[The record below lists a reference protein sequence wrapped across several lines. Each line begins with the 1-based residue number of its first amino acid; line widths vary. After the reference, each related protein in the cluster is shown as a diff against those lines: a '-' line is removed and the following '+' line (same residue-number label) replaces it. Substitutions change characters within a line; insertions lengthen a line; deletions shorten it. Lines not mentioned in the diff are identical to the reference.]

1 MGANNMIEIGPLVLA
16 TDRLIGILLV
26 WLFLVGAGV
35 LGRRSG
41 EDFGR
46 LSWSA
51 VIIGV
56 LAARLAFV
64 VQNYPAYLAEPWS
77 ILAVWQGGFTAWAGV
92 LAAAGVIL
100 VGGKGQRY
108 AVVLAAGAGLLFAI
122 YQFAILAF
130 ESRERTPF
138 PLDIQIETLERT
150 PLQLESLA
158 GRPFVVNLWA
168 SWCGPCRR
176 EMPMLVEVAE
186 RSAVPVLLINQGE
199 DVSVI
204 RKFLERE
211 GIRSGMILLD
221 PDQSL
226 SAAAGSR
233 ALPAT
238 FFVGADGMIHKIHVG
253 EISRAA
259 LTNGI
264 REIENASN

>member
-1 MGANNMIEIGPLVLA
+1 MGANNMIEIGPLVLG
-16 TDRLIGILLV
+16 TDRLMGILLV
-26 WLFLVGAGV
+26 WLFVAGAGV

-41 EDFGR
+41 EDLGR
-46 LSWSA
+46 LAWSA
-51 VIIGV
+51 VIVGV
-56 LAARLAFV
+56 LTARLAFV
-64 VQNYPAYLAEPWS
+64 IQNYPAYLAEPWS
-77 ILAVWQGGFTAWAGV
+77 ILAVWQCGFAAWTGV
-92 LAAAGVIL
+92 LAAAGVVL
-100 VGGKGQRY
+100 AGGKGQRS
-108 AVVLAAGAGLLFAI
+108 ALILAAGAGLLFAV
-122 YQFAILAF
+122 YQFAILAL

-204 RKFLERE
+204 LKFLERE

-238 FFVGADGMIHKIHVG
+238 FFVSADGMIHKIHVG

-259 LTNGI
+259 LMNGI

>member
-1 MGANNMIEIGPLVLA
+1 MIEIGPLVLA
-16 TDRLIGILLV
+16 ADRLIGILLV
-26 WLFLVGAGV
+26 WLFLAGAGV
-35 LGRRSG
+35 LARRSG
-41 EDFGR
+41 DDFGR

-51 VIIGV
+51 VMIGV

-100 VGGKGQRY
+100 VGGKGRRS
-108 AVVLAAGAGLLFAI
+108 AVVLAAGAGLLFAVF
-122 YQFAILAF
+122 QAASFAL
-130 ESRERTPF
+130 ETREKTPF
-138 PLDIQIETLERT
+138 PMDVQIETLEQT

-186 RSAVPVLLINQGE
+186 GSAVPVLLINQGE
-199 DVSVI
+199 DSSVI

-211 GIRSGMILLD
+211 GIQSGMILLD

-226 SAAAGSR
+226 SAAVGSR

-238 FFVGADGMIHKIHVG
+238 LFVGADGMIYKTHVG

-259 LTNGI
+259 LMNGI
-264 REIENASN
+264 REIESALK